1 MSDDQTKEARLES
14 LLKAIPGYMSEQSID
29 RALNEVSSLGV
40 ELEADPTQAH
50 LGTKYLQEV
59 LAKCR
64 QHLNRAHIY
73 LQQLRI
79 YEKGLRLKLREREL
93 DLDMKVKAKLADD
106 AVVRLG
112 PSIDDRKALAASF
125 LVAENEDLMGLKV
138 VQLSVETSV
147 RLVKSAYDHL
157 NRTSQDIRLQ
167 RQLVRDDR
175 DPLGTG
181 ETGGG
186 LTRPS
191 PRQDGTLPNGEAPL
205 ATDALPDPKDLLDE
219 SKRPDDMPVPIND
232 AHAQMIESFFQSH
245 PAKPVQVKPSP
256 AKPPPAKPEASAS
269 DLNVVNVSYEDLLR

>member
-1 MSDDQTKEARLES
+1 MSDDHETKEARLEAI
-14 LLKAIPGYMSEQSID
+14 LKSVPGYMSEQSID

-40 ELEADPTQAH
+40 ELEADPTQPH

-79 YEKGLRLKLREREL
+79 YEKGIRLKLREREL
-93 DLDMKVKAKLADD
+93 DLDLKVKGKLADD
-106 AVVRLG
+106 SVVKLG
-112 PSIDDRKALAASF
+112 PSIDDRKALAAAM
-125 LVAENEDLMGLKV
+125 LLAEHEDLSGLRV

-175 DPLGTG
+175 DPLGNG
-181 ETGGG
+181 ESGGG
-186 LTRPS
+186 LVRPS
-191 PRQDGTLPNGEAPL
+191 PRQDGTFPTGVAPL

-232 AHAQMIESFFQSH
+232 AHAQIIENFFHSN
-245 PAKPVQVKPSP
+245 PAK
-256 AKPPPAKPEASAS
+256 APEPKQAVAHAVSS
-269 DLNVVNVSYEDLLR
+269 GSELNVANVSYDDLLR